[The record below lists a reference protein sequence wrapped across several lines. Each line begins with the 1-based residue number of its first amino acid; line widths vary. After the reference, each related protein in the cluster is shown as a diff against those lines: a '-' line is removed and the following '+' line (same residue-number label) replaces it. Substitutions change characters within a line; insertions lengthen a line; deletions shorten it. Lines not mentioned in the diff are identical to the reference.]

1 MYVCVG
7 RGGGRKAMSGEIIR
21 ERKYVSLME
30 VQDHQV
36 QCPSSCTLQPYRS
49 TTHIFFTQDPYLYL
63 EFAKSRGGGEGPEF
77 PPRAFLPVSWF
88 SSVSQGPPVPC
99 PL

>member
-1 MYVCVG
+1 
-7 RGGGRKAMSGEIIR
+7 MSLSWEFRITR
-21 ERKYVSLME
+21 YSAQVPVPYSHT
-30 VQDHQV
+30 VQQ
-36 QCPSSCTLQPYRS
+36 
-49 TTHIFFTQDPYLYL
+49 HIFFFTQDPYLYL
-63 EFAKSRGGGEGPEF
+63 ELAKSRGGGEGPEF